1 MDCFFFYLPQFLG
14 QTLTLEGN
22 VDLSLID
29 NMHIETSCAS
39 RGRLPGSPL
48 FHIRNALHIAEAL
61 DRLLVLH
68 DGDARPW
75 VVDKQL
81 NWDLDPSFHFHA
93 QAKLTHTNNQI
104 LHPSH

>member
-39 RGRLPGSPL
+39 RGRPPGSPL
-48 FHIRNALHIAEAL
+48 FHIRNALHIGAAL
-61 DRLLVLH
+61 DRLLVLY
-68 DGDARPW
+68 DLYAALC
-75 VVDKQL
+75 VMVKQP
-81 NWDLDPSFHFHA
+81 NWHLDTRFYFQVQADLAHTHN
-93 QAKLTHTNNQI
+93 QA
-104 LHPSH
+104 